1 MLFVSVS
8 PEPASLWG
16 VIAISWDSSSHRMS
30 NVVVPDGPKLFG
42 LMSSTPISTAV
53 AFAVAH
59 VTVTGAVTAKPQL
72 TSVKSNVVTSAAPGS
87 ELPES
92 FDPPHPAAARAQQS
106 ATPATARSIDA
117 ILNPLG
123 CHTNDPRFC

>member
-87 ELPES
+87 ELAES
-92 FDPPHPAAARAQQS
+92 FDPPHPARTLQS
-106 ATPATARSIDA
+106 ATPATARPIDA
-117 ILNPLG
+117 IPKPLG